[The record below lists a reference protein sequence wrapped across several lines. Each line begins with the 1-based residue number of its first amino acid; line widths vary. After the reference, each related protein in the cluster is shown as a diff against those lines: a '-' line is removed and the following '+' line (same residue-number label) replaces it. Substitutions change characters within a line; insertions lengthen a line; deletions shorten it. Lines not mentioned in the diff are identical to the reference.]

1 MITSLLVVHIKYF
14 LVKAKIARTKL
25 EKKHDDDSL
34 IELALLAEAAE
45 YDTSLAISARLL
57 DTLGET
63 KAKRDAAERE
73 LEQALL
79 ACQ

>member
-1 MITSLLVVHIKYF
+1 MITSLLGVHIKYF

-25 EKKHDDDSL
+25 EKKLDDDSL
-34 IELALLAEAAE
+34 MELALLAEAE
-45 YDTSLAISARLL
+45 YDTSLAIFARLL

>member
-34 IELALLAEAAE
+34 IELALLAEAE

-57 DTLGET
+57 DTLGKT
-63 KAKRDAAERE
+63 KAKRDAAERK